1 MADAVLSSGCLKR
14 FSRFDNTVADHEEF
28 AFTGNECRLLG
39 FAFGDEFFVERFY
52 GWVVANRHQSRQVEE
67 LSHMCAA
74 SFRDSG
80 LAVH

>member
-1 MADAVLSSGCLKR
+1 MSSGCLKR

-52 GWVVANRHQSRQVEE
+52 GEP
-67 LSHMCAA
+67 
-74 SFRDSG
+74 
-80 LAVH
+80 LAWAG